1 MLASSEPH
9 PVAPSSAPPAGGA
22 RQQYLALVR
31 GERRGAW
38 PALQRAGLRL
48 AAVPYGAV
56 VRVRN
61 LLFDRGWLHSETAAV
76 PVVSVGNLT
85 AGGTGKTPCVEYVA
99 RFYRG
104 LDRRV
109 AILSR
114 GYGSEAGRNDEALVL
129 EENLPDVPHLQGPRR
144 AALARAAVEEL
155 ESEIL
160 VLDDGF
166 QHRRL
171 RRDLDLVLL
180 DATAPWGHGYLLP
193 RGLLREPRSSLRR
206 ASVIA
211 LSRCDQVTAEERRRL
226 KEQVHAIAPGIDVI
240 ESRHK
245 AVELVNSERA
255 TAGLELLREGPV
267 AAFCGLGNPD
277 AFRRTLTDLG
287 ANVAAF
293 RAYPDHF
300 AYGRADVDALDT
312 WGRSLPRD
320 AALVTTQKDL
330 VKLRVASLG
339 GRPLWALRVAWRVE
353 NGRDVL
359 ERHLRSVLP
368 NLSEPRP

>member
-1 MLASSEPH
+1 
-9 PVAPSSAPPAGGA
+9 
-22 RQQYLALVR
+22 VR

-38 PALQRAGLRL
+38 PALQRAGLQL
-48 AAVPYGAV
+48 AAIPYRAV

-61 LLFDRGWLHSETAAV
+61 LLFDRGWLHAEKAAV

-85 AGGTGKTPCVEYVA
+85 VGGTGKTPCVEYVA
-99 RFYRG
+99 RFYRA
-104 LDRRV
+104 LDLRV

-114 GYGSEAGRNDEALVL
+114 GYGAEAGRNDEALVL
-129 EENLPDVPHLQGPRR
+129 EENLPDVPHLQGPKR
-144 AALARAAVEEL
+144 AGLARTAVEEL

-180 DATAPWGHGYLLP
+180 DATAPWGHGHLLP
-193 RGLLREPRSSLRR
+193 RGLLREPRDSLRR

-211 LSRCDQVTAEERRRL
+211 LSRCDQVGAEERRRL
-226 KEQVHAIAPGIDVI
+226 REQVHAIAPGVDVI
-240 ESRHK
+240 ESRHDP
-245 AVELVNSERA
+245 VGLVNSERA
-255 TAGLELLREGPV
+255 AAGLELLRAGPV

-277 AFRRTLTDLG
+277 TFRRTLADLG

-293 RAYPDHF
+293 RAYADHF
-300 AYGRADVDALDT
+300 AYGRADVDELDT

-368 NLSEPRP
+368 TGPEV

>member
-1 MLASSEPH
+1 M
-9 PVAPSSAPPAGGA
+9 
-22 RQQYLALVR
+22 
-31 GERRGAW
+31 
-38 PALQRAGLRL
+38 
-48 AAVPYGAV
+48 
-56 VRVRN
+56 
-61 LLFDRGWLHSETAAV
+61 
-76 PVVSVGNLT
+76 
-85 AGGTGKTPCVEYVA
+85 
-99 RFYRG
+99 
-104 LDRRV
+104 
-109 AILSR
+109 
-114 GYGSEAGRNDEALVL
+114 
-129 EENLPDVPHLQGPRR
+129 
-144 AALARAAVEEL
+144 
-155 ESEIL
+155 
-160 VLDDGF
+160 
-166 QHRRL
+166 
-171 RRDLDLVLL
+171 
-180 DATAPWGHGYLLP
+180 
-193 RGLLREPRSSLRR
+193 
-206 ASVIA
+206 
-211 LSRCDQVTAEERRRL
+211 
-226 KEQVHAIAPGIDVI
+226 I

>member
-1 MLASSEPH
+1 M
-9 PVAPSSAPPAGGA
+9 PVVAGGV
-22 RQQYLALVR
+22 RQRYLALVR
-31 GERRGAW
+31 GEQRGLW
-38 PALQRAGLRL
+38 PALQRMGLRL
-48 AAVPYGAV
+48 AAFPYSAA

-61 LLFDRGWLHSETAAV
+61 LLFHRGWLHSEKVTV

-85 AGGTGKTPCVEYVA
+85 VGGTGKTPCVEYIA
-99 RFYRG
+99 RFYRA
-104 LDRRV
+104 LELRV

-114 GYGSEAGRNDEALVL
+114 GYGSAAGRNDEALVL
-129 EENLPDVPHLQGPRR
+129 EENLPDVPHLQGSDRVQL
-144 AALARAAVEEL
+144 AKTALEEL

-171 RRDLDLVLL
+171 RRDLDLVLI
-180 DATAPWGHGYLLP
+180 DATVPWGYGYLLP
-193 RGLLREPRSSLRR
+193 RGLMREPPSSLRR

-211 LSRCDQVTAEERRRL
+211 LSRCDQVEADERRRL
-226 KEQVHAIAPGIDVI
+226 REQLQTIAPGIDVI
-240 ESRHK
+240 ETRHQAK
-245 AVELVNSERA
+245 ELVNSDRA
-255 TAGLELLREGPV
+255 TANLEMLRNKPI

-293 RAYPDHF
+293 RTYPDHH
-300 AYGRADVDALDT
+300 AYSRADVDELDA

-320 AALVTTQKDL
+320 AVLVTTQKDL

-339 GRPLWALRVAWRVE
+339 GCPLWSLRIAWQVE
-353 NGRDVL
+353 SGQEVL
-359 ERHLRSVLP
+359 ERHLRSVLA
-368 NLSEPRP
+368 SGMEA